1 MASIGVYRYRWH
13 VGAELTPSKLVRNT
27 TGNTFAKMAALGLIA
42 EEAVV
47 EA

>member
-1 MASIGVYRYRWH
+1 MELIGVYRYRWH

-27 TGNTFAKMAALGLIA
+27 TGNTFAKMALLGLVA

-47 EA
+47 GA